1 MILFL
6 YGYLYSVY
14 IQLQQLLTQYI
25 LTYAIIILCFIILY
39 KTYYLNPWLQIML
52 IALFALRTLS

>member
-14 IQLQQLLTQYI
+14 MQLQHLLTQYI
-25 LTYAIIILCFIILY
+25 LTYAIIILGFIILY
-39 KTYYLNPWLQIML
+39 KTYYLNPWLRIML